1 MLNGLLTTR
10 ERNIMSPDY
19 VDMKAR
25 IAEQSELASKLV
37 DELAEIVQEGG
48 LSQPDLLDTLARLG
62 VQLKPITDHNVPS
75 YAYFIALGMD
85 TDNLISQLD
94 VEVP

>member
-1 MLNGLLTTR
+1 
-10 ERNIMSPDY
+10 MSPDY

-75 YAYFIALGMD
+75 
-85 TDNLISQLD
+85 
-94 VEVP
+94 

>member
-1 MLNGLLTTR
+1 
-10 ERNIMSPDY
+10 MSPDY

-25 IAEQSELASKLV
+25 IAEQSELARNLV
-37 DELAEIVQEGG
+37 NELAEIVEEGE
-48 LSQPDLLDTLARLG
+48 LTQPDLLDTLARLG
-62 VQLKPITDHNVPS
+62 VELKRITDHNIPS

-94 VEVP
+94 IEVP

>member
-1 MLNGLLTTR
+1 
-10 ERNIMSPDY
+10 MSPDY

-25 IAEQSELASKLV
+25 IAEQSELASNLV
-37 DELAEIVQEGG
+37 NELAEIVQEGG
-48 LSQPDLLDTLARLG
+48 LTSPDLLDTLARLG
-62 VQLKPITDHNVPS
+62 VELKPIKDHNIPS

-94 VEVP
+94 IEVP